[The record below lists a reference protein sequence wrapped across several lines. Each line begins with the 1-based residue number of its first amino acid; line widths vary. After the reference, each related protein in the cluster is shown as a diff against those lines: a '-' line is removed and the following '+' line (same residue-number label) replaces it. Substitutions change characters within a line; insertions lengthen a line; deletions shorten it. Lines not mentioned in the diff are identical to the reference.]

1 MHNQNKILRVFQLI
15 NLLKTEPPKSMKYIA
30 EVLDSTER
38 TLYRYFNLL
47 EELGFDLRRDEFNR
61 IFIHTNQV
69 EGDVAFTRDEIVF
82 LKKLLQS
89 SGKNVKIK
97 DSILSKL
104 LINSDVQIGT
114 KLALHAHLGKIVDT
128 ISNGMES
135 KRQVILRKYHSFNSN
150 SISDRTVEPIAF
162 TENYRSLIAFEVAT
176 KKNKIYNIDRITSV
190 EVTRHPFRNAKHH
203 RVDDMDVFGFIRNDK
218 EFDIELHMS
227 MRAAML
233 MKEEF
238 PMTIECIRLVDSK
251 GFYTFKASVYDLK
264 PVARFILG
272 LSQEINIIKGH
283 ELIDYL
289 NQQMSSVFTFKAL
302 DNRATKP
309 ATRIPREPIRR
320 GSK

>member
-15 NLLKTEPPKSMKYIA
+15 NLLKSDPPKSMKYVA

-47 EELGFDLRRDEFNR
+47 EELGFDLRRDEHNR
-61 IFIHTNQV
+61 VYIHTDHV
-69 EGDVAFTRDEIVF
+69 GADATFSRDQIFF

-89 SGKNVKIK
+89 TGKNVKIK
-97 DSILSKL
+97 DSIISKL
-104 LINSDVQIGT
+104 LVNSDVQIGT
-114 KLALHAHLGKIVDT
+114 KLALQAHLGKIVDT
-128 ISNGMES
+128 ISQGLDT
-135 KRQVILRKYHSFNSN
+135 KRRVILKKYHSFNSN
-150 SISDRTVEPIAF
+150 TISDRAVEPIAF
-162 TENYRSLIAFEVAT
+162 TVNYRSLIAFEIAT

-190 EVTRHPFRNAKHH
+190 EVTRHPFRNGKHH
-203 RVDDMDVFGFIRNDK
+203 RVDDMDVFGFTRGDK
-218 EFDIELHMS
+218 EFVIELHLS

-238 PMTIECIRLVDSK
+238 PMTIDCIRPVEAN
-251 GFYTFKASVYDLK
+251 GYYIFKATVYDLK

-272 LSQEINIIKGH
+272 LSQEINIIKGS
-283 ELIDYL
+283 ELTDYL
-289 NQQMSSVFTFKAL
+289 NLQMSSVFTHKVL

-309 ATRIPREPIRR
+309 ATRIPKKSIRR